1 MPITINTNASATE
14 ATFNLSKANDNLRR
28 SIARLSS
35 GNRITKPVDDAA
47 GLAVAYKL
55 QSSVKR
61 TEASLNN
68 HQNALSF
75 LQVQDGV
82 LEAIGDIVDRMSELR
97 TMAADVSKNAADVE
111 NYSKEFLELQDQ
123 LAQMKREK
131 FNGVE
136 LFTVEAEEDSL
147 KGLNKAHLYVNGE
160 VHNNE
165 VGKRATGSYANQE
178 EYEYFDHPD
187 VDKRAK
193 STFDKYEFKL
203 YTHPSGEEAD
213 GSLNLNIVNLQ
224 FLLGIKNPSA
234 FGVEYNLDTDGDN
247 SISDAEWAAST
258 YDRDGDGTINGT
270 ELADSGLDTNG
281 DGALDSN
288 DIPTVV
294 TPASGWVGAGFDDG
308 AGGGTAGDG
317 TIQAG
322 ELAAAIA
329 TYDTGTGGGT
339 AGDGTL
345 QAGEVAAALAADP
358 TLDADGDGELD
369 GDDTGVAAAGVES
382 WRAASHFVD
391 GYGNSV
397 SVGSTINLAGLN
409 QVSLDTGSGALH
421 TSNATANGGPGTN
434 YSDWLTSD
442 GYIKDITKISIEEFT
457 NIIEKVADAR
467 AENGAEQQRVNQS
480 LSLQQTNLVN
490 LEAAHG
496 RIMDV
501 DVALESS
508 RLARNSVAVQASAAM
523 VAQANQLSS
532 VALSLLQ

>member
-35 GNRITKPVDDAA
+35 GNRITKPVDDAG

-61 TEASLNN
+61 TEAALNN

-82 LEAIGDIVDRMSELR
+82 LEAMGDIVDRMSELR

-123 LAQMKREK
+123 LKQMRREK

-136 LFTVEAEEDSL
+136 LFAVEGEEDTL
-147 KGLNKAHLYVNGE
+147 KGLNKAHLIVNGE
-160 VHNNE
+160 LHNNE
-165 VGKRATGSYANQE
+165 NGKRANGSYANKEQ
-178 EYEYFDHPD
+178 YEYFDDPL
-187 VDKRAK
+187 VANRTV
-193 STFDKYEFKL
+193 SEYDKYEFQL
-203 YTHPSGEEAD
+203 YTHPSGKEDD
-213 GSLNLNIVNLQ
+213 GNIKLNIVNLQ
-224 FLLGIKNPSA
+224 FMLGLKDPSALGIDDTVNDD
-234 FGVEYNLDTDGDN
+234 YDTDNDGVFDT
-247 SISDAEWAAST
+247 AEWDATPFNTDGTSGASAAEIKASGLDKDGDGVISGYEWAGT
-258 YDRDGDGTINGT
+258 YDSNRNGVIDTAEWDATPFNTDGTSGASAAEILASGLDKNGDGAISSAEWKALQVDGEGRYIQVGKTVNLGGLAQPGLDSGDGTVHKSNDPAAAVGGLGINYQAMLTDEDGDGTEG
-270 ELADSGLDTNG
+270 
-281 DGALDSN
+281 
-288 DIPTVV
+288 
-294 TPASGWVGAGFDDG
+294 
-308 AGGGTAGDG
+308 
-317 TIQAG
+317 
-322 ELAAAIA
+322 
-329 TYDTGTGGGT
+329 
-339 AGDGTL
+339 
-345 QAGEVAAALAADP
+345 
-358 TLDADGDGELD
+358 
-369 GDDTGVAAAGVES
+369 
-382 WRAASHFVD
+382 
-391 GYGNSV
+391 
-397 SVGSTINLAGLN
+397 
-409 QVSLDTGSGALH
+409 
-421 TSNATANGGPGTN
+421 
-434 YSDWLTSD
+434 D

-457 NIIEKVADAR
+457 NIIEKIADIR

-480 LSLQQTNLVN
+480 LQLHQNNLVN